1 LQMMGAAVKRNA
13 HRTIRDS
20 PQVTPR
26 IVRNES

>member
-1 LQMMGAAVKRNA
+1 MMGAAAKRNA
-13 HRTIRDS
+13 RRTIRDS